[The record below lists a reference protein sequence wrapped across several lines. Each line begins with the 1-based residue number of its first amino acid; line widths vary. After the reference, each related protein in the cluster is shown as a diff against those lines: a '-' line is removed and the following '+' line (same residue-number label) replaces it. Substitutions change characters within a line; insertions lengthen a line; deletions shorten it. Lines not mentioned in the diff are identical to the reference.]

1 MVLAATM
8 LPTRSDKAATVRR
21 GPYAGGQ
28 LPVDHIIPRAVCP
41 ESDNVIAN
49 LQLMPTR
56 MDSSKSD
63 KIGTRQLDLAR
74 KLHSAGLLSGTR
86 KWQGSTPPPLPRLIS
101 ADVGVASPLRVVT
114 AAAASSRSAD
124 RRRRSPR
131 SPRCAFNLDG

>member
-8 LPTRSDKAATVRR
+8 LPTRSDTGATVPR

-28 LPVDHIIPRAVCP
+28 LPVDHMIPRAACP
-41 ESDNVIAN
+41 ELDNVIAN

-74 KLHSAGLLSGTR
+74 KLHSAGLLSAER
-86 KWQGSTPPPLPRLIS
+86 KQQVSTPP
-101 ADVGVASPLRVVT
+101 AT
-114 AAAASSRSAD
+114 AT
-124 RRRRSPR
+124 PHQ
-131 SPRCAFNLDG
+131 C